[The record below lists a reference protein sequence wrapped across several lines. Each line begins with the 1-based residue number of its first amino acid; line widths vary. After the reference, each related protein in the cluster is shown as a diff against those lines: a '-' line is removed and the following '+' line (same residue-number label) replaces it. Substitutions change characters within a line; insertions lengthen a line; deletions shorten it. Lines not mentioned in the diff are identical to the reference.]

1 MTRRRVAV
9 LMGGRSSE
17 HPISVASAQSVI
29 AALDPERYEVV
40 PVEIGRDGR
49 WSIGSGHVSKE
60 LVEATPGGNPVSDP
74 ARSRPQV
81 PLPATSGAVA
91 ATLGEVEVVLPILH
105 GPFGEDGAL
114 QGVLEMADVP
124 YVGAG
129 VAASAL
135 CMDKDLFKAVMRDQR
150 IPVTRNITLRAG
162 SVAGKAG
169 DARPETWGAGSAT
182 GKTGDARPETW
193 GAGSA
198 TGKTGDA
205 RPETWGDSAPGENPF
220 GYPVFVKPARLGSS
234 VGITKAHDEDELRA
248 AVALAFEHDEKVL
261 VEEFISGIEV
271 EVGVLGSREPVASLV
286 GEIVVTHNEWYD
298 WQAKYEEGEMDLVIP
313 ARITGEQTLRVQQ
326 LAVQAF
332 VATECEGIARVDCFV
347 REDGEVLVNELN
359 TMPGFTATSVY
370 AKLFEASGLPYSE
383 LLERAIDLAL
393 ERRERRSRL
402 RY

>member
-40 PVEIGRDGR
+40 AVEIARDGR
-49 WSIGSGHVSKE
+49 WAIGSGEPPKE
-60 LVEATPGGNPVSDP
+60 LPERSGAT
-74 ARSRPQV
+74 SRPQV
-81 PLPATSGAVA
+81 PVPGTGSEVT

-135 CMDKDLFKAVMRDQR
+135 CMDKDLFKAVMRDQG
-150 IPVTRNITLRAG
+150 IPVTRNITLR
-162 SVAGKAG
+162 
-169 DARPETWGAGSAT
+169 DGSAPP
-182 GKTGDARPETW
+182 A
-193 GAGSA
+193 S
-198 TGKTGDA
+198 
-205 RPETWGDSAPGENPF
+205 PF

-234 VGITKAHDEDELRA
+234 VGISKAHDEAELRA
-248 AVALAFEHDEKVL
+248 AVTLAFDHDEKVL
-261 VEEFISGIEV
+261 VEEFVSGIEV
-271 EVGVLGSREPVASLV
+271 EVGVLGNREPVASLV
-286 GEIVVTHNEWYD
+286 GEIVVTRKEWYD
-298 WQAKYEEGEMDLVIP
+298 WEAKYEEGEMDLVIP
-313 ARITGEQTLRVQQ
+313 ARITDEQTERVQQ

-347 REDGEVLVNELN
+347 RDDGEVLINELN

-370 AKLFEASGLPYSE
+370 AKLFEASGLPYAE

-393 ERRERRSRL
+393 ERRDRRSRL
-402 RY
+402 KF